1 MKVVLAGAFG
11 NLGAEIL
18 KCLVADGHEIVAA
31 DLKELPVA
39 GCEGRYTFVPID
51 ATRPETLKGLCDGA
65 AVVITTMGLTG
76 ASTRVTSY
84 DIDHRGKMNPIVQIS
99 YIFLLNSIILTIIK
113 VHILDYEFYHNQQ
126 KKTRQK
132 AKK

>member
-18 KCLVADGHEIVAA
+18 KCLVADDHEIVAA

-51 ATRPETLKGLCDGA
+51 ATKPETLKGLCDGA

-76 ASTRVTSY
+76 ASTRFTSY
-84 DIDHRGKMNPIVQIS
+84 DIDHRGNMNLYEECVRAGVKKFNYIS
-99 YIFLLNSIILTIIK
+99 VISCDEPGAAVCHPGAK
-113 VHILDYEFYHNQQ
+113 CG
-126 KKTRQK
+126 RQL
-132 AKK
+132 